1 MSTANGPRETMYLPP
16 HALSFDTES
25 AACQAAFANQKRVGH
40 TAAINRSA
48 LVHERMAAIKKP
60 IGSIG

>member
-1 MSTANGPRETMYLPP
+1 M
-16 HALSFDTES
+16 LSAPGTES

-40 TAAINRSA
+40 AAAINRSA